1 MDFAFTPEQ
10 EAFRQE
16 IRQWIKENLPPD
28 WGGDESYFGA
38 KDPLELSKKVHEFS
52 KEIAKKLGEKGWLA
66 AAWPKEYGG
75 LGLTPIE
82 QLIYKEEMVY
92 HQVPGIDMGVG
103 GITWIGPA
111 LMIFGTEE
119 QKKEHLPP
127 LARGE
132 RWWCTGY
139 SEPEAGSDMANVHC
153 RAVLHGDEY
162 IINGQKLWTSGG
174 DISEYWQWMIVR
186 TGPEE
191 PKHRGISILIVD
203 MKTPGIT
210 IRPLINMAGVHDQ
223 NEVFYDDVH
232 VPRRNLVGEENRG
245 WYHIMISLDFER
257 TAGVVR
263 ASDVR
268 RTVDELIKFA
278 KEAKINGKP
287 LAKDPLVR
295 HKLAGLAVETEV
307 GRMLAYRVVW
317 MQTKGLI
324 PNYEA
329 SMIKVYAS
337 ELFQRVAHIG
347 TQIMGLYGQLEIGSK
362 WAPLKGAIEDAYL
375 STVGRTIA
383 AGTSEIQRNIIATR
397 GLGLP
402 RG

>member
-16 IRQWIKENLPPD
+16 IRQWTKDNLPPD
-28 WGGDESYFGA
+28 WGE
-38 KDPLELSKKVHEFS
+38 LEFRAEHENREFTRQ
-52 KEIAKKLGEKGWLA
+52 IAKKLGEKGWLA

-75 LGLTPIE
+75 LGLSPME
-82 QLIYKEEMVY
+82 QLIYKEEMTY
-92 HQVPGIDMGVG
+92 HRVPGIDMGVG

-111 LMIFGTEE
+111 LMILGTEE

-139 SEPEAGSDMANVHC
+139 SEPEAGSDMANVRC

-162 IINGQKLWTSGG
+162 TINGQKLWTSGG
-174 DISEYWQWMIVR
+174 DISDHWCWLMVR

-191 PKHRGISILIVD
+191 PKHKGLTLLLVD
-203 MKTPGIT
+203 LKTPGIT
-210 IRPLINMAGVHDQ
+210 IRPLPDMSGTHDF

-232 VPRRNLVGEENRG
+232 VPRKNLIGEENRG
-245 WYHIMISLDFER
+245 WYHVMISLDFER
-257 TAGVVR
+257 TAGVAR
-263 ASDVR
+263 ASQLR
-268 RTVDELIKFA
+268 RMIDELIKFA
-278 KEAKINGKP
+278 KETKVQDKP
-287 LAKDPLVR
+287 LTKDPLVR
-295 HKLAGLAVETEV
+295 RKLAELTIETEV
-307 GRMLAYRVVW
+307 ARMLAYRVVW

-329 SMIKVYAS
+329 SMIKLYAT
-337 ELFQRVAHIG
+337 ELMQRVAHVG

-362 WAPLKGAIEDAYL
+362 WAPLKGAMEDAYL

-383 AGTSEIQRNIIATR
+383 AGTSEIMRNIIATR

>member
-16 IRQWIKENLPPD
+16 IRQWINESLPPD
-28 WGGDESYFGA
+28 WSG
-38 KDPLELSKKVHEFS
+38 LEFRAELKNREFS
-52 KEIAKKLGEKGWLA
+52 RQIAKKLGEKGWLA

-75 LGLTPIE
+75 LGLSPIE
-82 QLIYKEEMVY
+82 QLIYKEEMNY
-92 HQVPGIDMGVG
+92 YRVPGIDMGVG

-111 LMIFGTEE
+111 LMILGTDE

-139 SEPEAGSDMANVHC
+139 SEPEAGSDMANIRC

-174 DISEYWQWMIVR
+174 YVNEYWQWLLVR

-191 PKHRGISILIVD
+191 PKHKGLSLLLVD
-203 MKTPGIT
+203 LKTPGIT
-210 IRPLINMAGVHDQ
+210 IRPLIDMSGTHDL

-245 WYHIMISLDFER
+245 WYNVMISLDFER
-257 TAGVVR
+257 TAGVAR
-263 ASDVR
+263 ASQLR
-268 RTVDELIKFA
+268 RMVDELIKFA
-278 KEAKINGKP
+278 KETKVKDKP

-295 HKLAGLAVETEV
+295 HKLAEIAIECEV

-317 MQTKGLI
+317 MQAKGLI

-329 SMIKVYAS
+329 SMIKLYAT
-337 ELFQRVAHIG
+337 ELMQRVAHVG
-347 TQIMGLYGQLEIGSK
+347 TQIMGLYGQLGIGSK
-362 WAPLKGAIEDAYL
+362 WAPLKGAMEDAYL

-383 AGTSEIQRNIIATR
+383 AGTSEVMRNIIATR

>member
-16 IRQWIKENLPPD
+16 IRQWVKENLPPD
-28 WGGDESYFGA
+28 WDAVGFRAEH
-38 KDPLELSKKVHEFS
+38 ENREFS
-52 KEIAKKLGEKGWLA
+52 RQIAKKLGEKGWLA

-75 LGLTPIE
+75 LGLSPIE
-82 QLIYKEEMVY
+82 QLIYKEEMNY
-92 HQVPGIDMGVG
+92 YRVPGIDMGVG

-111 LMIFGTEE
+111 LMILGTEE

-139 SEPEAGSDMANVHC
+139 SEPEAGSDMANVKC

-162 IINGQKLWTSGG
+162 VINGQKLWTSGG
-174 DISEYWQWMIVR
+174 EINDYWCWLMVR

-191 PKHRGISILIVD
+191 PKHKGLSLLLVD
-203 MKTPGIT
+203 LKTPGIT
-210 IRPLINMAGVHDQ
+210 IRPLIDMSGTHDL

-245 WYHIMISLDFER
+245 WYNVMISLDFER
-257 TAGVVR
+257 TAGVAR
-263 ASDVR
+263 ASQLR
-268 RTVDELIKFA
+268 RMMDELIKFA
-278 KEAKINGKP
+278 KETKVKDKP
-287 LAKDPLVR
+287 LAQDHLVR
-295 HKLAGLAVETEV
+295 RRLAEITIETEV
-307 GRMLAYRVVW
+307 SRMLAYRVVW
-317 MQTKGLI
+317 MQAKGLI

-329 SMIKVYAS
+329 SMIKLYAT
-337 ELFQRVAHIG
+337 ELMQRVAHVG
-347 TQIMGLYGQLEIGSK
+347 TQIMGLYGQLGIGSK
-362 WAPLKGAIEDAYL
+362 WAPLKGAMEDVYL

-383 AGTSEIQRNIIATR
+383 AGTSEVMRNIIATR

>member
-16 IRQWIKENLPPD
+16 IRQWINESLPPD
-28 WGGDESYFGA
+28 WDAVGFRAEH
-38 KDPLELSKKVHEFS
+38 ENREFS
-52 KEIAKKLGEKGWLA
+52 RQIAKKLGEKGWLA

-75 LGLTPIE
+75 LGLSPIE
-82 QLIYKEEMVY
+82 QLIYKEEMNY
-92 HQVPGIDMGVG
+92 HRVPGIDMGVG

-111 LMIFGTEE
+111 LMILGTDE

-139 SEPEAGSDMANVHC
+139 SEPEAGSDMANIRC

-174 DISEYWQWMIVR
+174 YVNEYWQWLLVR

-191 PKHRGISILIVD
+191 PKHKGLSLLLVD
-203 MKTPGIT
+203 LKTPGIT
-210 IRPLINMAGVHDQ
+210 IRPLIDMSGTHEL

-245 WYHIMISLDFER
+245 WYNVMISLDFER
-257 TAGVVR
+257 TAGVAR
-263 ASDVR
+263 ASQLR
-268 RTVDELIKFA
+268 RMMDELIKFA
-278 KEAKINGKP
+278 KETKVKDKP
-287 LAKDPLVR
+287 LAQDPLVR
-295 HKLAGLAVETEV
+295 RRLAEITIETEV
-307 GRMLAYRVVW
+307 SRMLAYRVVW

-329 SMIKVYAS
+329 SMIKLYAT
-337 ELFQRVAHIG
+337 ELMQRVAHVG
-347 TQIMGLYGQLEIGSK
+347 TQIMGLYGQLGIGSK
-362 WAPLKGAIEDAYL
+362 WAPLKGAMEDAYL

-383 AGTSEIQRNIIATR
+383 AGTSEVMRNIIATR

>member
-28 WGGDESYFGA
+28 WDEVGFRA
-38 KDPLELSKKVHEFS
+38 EHENREFS
-52 KEIAKKLGEKGWLA
+52 RQISKKLGEKGWLA
-66 AAWPKEYGG
+66 SAWPKEYGG
-75 LGLTPIE
+75 LGLSPME
-82 QLIYKEEMVY
+82 QLIYKEEMNY
-92 HQVPGIDMGVG
+92 YRVPGIDMGVG

-111 LMIFGTEE
+111 LMILGTEE

-139 SEPEAGSDMANVHC
+139 SEPEAGSDMANVRC
-153 RAVLHGDEY
+153 RAALHGDEY
-162 IINGQKLWTSGG
+162 VINGQKLWTSGG
-174 DISEYWQWMIVR
+174 DISDHWCWLMVR

-191 PKHRGISILIVD
+191 PKHKGISLLLVD

-210 IRPLINMAGVHDQ
+210 LRPLIDMSGTHDL

-232 VPRRNLVGEENRG
+232 VPRKNLVGEENRG
-245 WYHIMISLDFER
+245 WYHSMISLDFER
-257 TAGVVR
+257 TTGVAR
-263 ASDVR
+263 ASQLR
-268 RTVDELIKFA
+268 RMIDELIKFA
-278 KEAKINGKP
+278 QETTVKDKP
-287 LAKDPLVR
+287 LTKDPLVR
-295 HKLAGLAVETEV
+295 RKLAEITIDTEV
-307 GRMLAYRVVW
+307 ARMLAYRVVW

-329 SMIKVYAS
+329 SMIKLYAT
-337 ELFQRVAHIG
+337 ELMQQIAHVG
-347 TQIMGLYGQLEIGSK
+347 TQIMGLYGQLGIGSK
-362 WAPLKGAIEDAYL
+362 WAPLKGAMEDAYL

-383 AGTSEIQRNIIATR
+383 AGTSEIMRNIIATR